1 MFQVRHKLDQ
11 KIYALKK
18 VALHVRFD
26 EDSDCPITQHPAMK
40 EIEAI
45 SKLQH
50 KNIVGYRGC
59 WIESEDVDTEELN
72 RILRRLNRN
81 KPRFGNS
88 IEESDSDDPEFRKFQ
103 EINQEQEDRAFH
115 QKTYDEDEES
125 DNEF

>member
-1 MFQVRHKLDQ
+1 M
-11 KIYALKK
+11 
-18 VALHVRFD
+18 
-26 EDSDCPITQHPAMK
+26 
-40 EIEAI
+40 
-45 SKLQH
+45 
-50 KNIVGYRGC
+50 
-59 WIESEDVDTEELN
+59 DTEELN

-125 DNEF
+125 DNDLQSSEESFESQLSDSDCDS